1 MLNKLLKIVFTLV
14 VLVGVFA
21 GGYVIRAMKHP
32 VSGGSG
38 RRVLYYVDAMNPAYR
53 SDKPGIAP
61 DGMALQPVYADET
74 ASPAGTTG
82 HTILYYRDPQHPDYT
97 ADKPGLNPETGHTL
111 EPVYAPASES
121 SLPPGAINI
130 SPERQQLIGVK
141 FATVE
146 SGAATRAIRAVGKV
160 SADETRVGHVHT
172 RIDGWIDQVFVN
184 FTGDVVQKDEPM
196 LTIYSPEMLASQ
208 EELLLAARARDVMPS
223 LFNAAR
229 RRLQL

>member
-74 ASPAGTTG
+74 A
-82 HTILYYRDPQHPDYT
+82 T
-97 ADKPGLNPETGHTL
+97 ADGNGRAHD
-111 EPVYAPASES
+111 
-121 SLPPGAINI
+121 SLLP
-130 SPERQQLIGVK
+130 
-141 FATVE
+141 
-146 SGAATRAIRAVGKV
+146 
-160 SADETRVGHVHT
+160 
-172 RIDGWIDQVFVN
+172 
-184 FTGDVVQKDEPM
+184 
-196 LTIYSPEMLASQ
+196 
-208 EELLLAARARDVMPS
+208 
-223 LFNAAR
+223 
-229 RRLQL
+229 